1 MVVPRKHMAQTPS
14 ALAINGGGKLFGY
27 NQAITGK
34 VPGERKLFVNEAWL
48 SKSSVNVI
56 SSALRDKN
64 R

>member
-34 VPGERKLFVNEAWL
+34 VPGERKLFINEAWL
-48 SKSSVNVI
+48 PKVASTS
-56 SSALRDKN
+56 
-64 R
+64 